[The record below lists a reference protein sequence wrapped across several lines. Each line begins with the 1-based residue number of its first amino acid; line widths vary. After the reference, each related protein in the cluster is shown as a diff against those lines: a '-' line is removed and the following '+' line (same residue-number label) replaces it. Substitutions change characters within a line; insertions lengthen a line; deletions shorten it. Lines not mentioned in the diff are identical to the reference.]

1 MSSPSVIVLI
11 TGNFPPFPL
20 LPSPTPRSSNTT
32 YPSTPGANA
41 GIGYAAVK
49 VLVTASEKYH
59 VILASRSP
67 EKGAAASK
75 EIQAAGIKGAISTI
89 TLDVTDEK
97 SIAAAT
103 QKIETDHGRLDV
115 LINNAGI
122 SGNDESLKRSLEK
135 SFNTNVIGPALM
147 TEAFTPLLLKYPKP
161 YLLHISS
168 AMGSITRAGD
178 PSRFEYGF
186 DAQPYRMSKAALN
199 MMTMQ
204 GSKVLGPQ
212 GIKVFAVCPGFV
224 VSNIRG
230 TSEEARTVG
239 GAAGDPMVSGQTVLR
254 ILEGERD
261 ADVGKFLSKDEVYP
275 W

>member
-1 MSSPSVIVLI
+1 
-11 TGNFPPFPL
+11 
-20 LPSPTPRSSNTT
+20 
-32 YPSTPGANA
+32 
-41 GIGYAAVK
+41 
-49 VLVTASEKYH
+49 
-59 VILASRSP
+59 
-67 EKGAAASK
+67 
-75 EIQAAGIKGAISTI
+75 
-89 TLDVTDEK
+89 
-97 SIAAAT
+97 
-103 QKIETDHGRLDV
+103 
-115 LINNAGI
+115 
-122 SGNDESLKRSLEK
+122 
-135 SFNTNVIGPALM
+135 
-147 TEAFTPLLLKYPKP
+147 
-161 YLLHISS
+161 
-168 AMGSITRAGD
+168 MGSITRAGD